1 MGKPNNQVIRRE
13 QKKIHKG
20 VQENPDEDRT
30 MVQKRLRPQR
40 VQRGKKEHRTRYK
53 GVPTDKKKGLIPMA
67 TEPKH
72 FLSKSAVGRS
82 DR

>member
-1 MGKPNNQVIRRE
+1 MYRKTPMRIVRWF
-13 QKKIHKG
+13 KKDFDLKEFSE
-20 VQENPDEDRT
+20 V
-30 MVQKRLRPQR
+30 
-40 VQRGKKEHRTRYK
+40 KKEHRTRYK
-53 GVPTDKKKGLIPMA
+53 GVPTDKQKGLIPMA